1 MARARELFQAAH
13 EKDLTWERPLVG
25 LSWTYWWE
33 ARHRWTDDPDESIR
47 KGLELA
53 EKAVE
58 WAPEEPGGYQMLGM
72 LALSTGDHDRAIA
85 FRKKALKMAPND
97 FVVNWGLAAFC
108 TRQVKL
114 NEP

>member
-1 MARARELFQAAH
+1 VFFC
-13 EKDLTWERPLVG
+13 
-25 LSWTYWWE
+25 
-33 ARHRWTDDPDESIR
+33 

-85 FRKKALKMAPND
+85 YREKALKMAPND
-97 FVVNWGLAAFC
+97 FVVNWGLGSVLYTEKISNLLVRAG
-108 TRQVKL
+108 L
-114 NEP
+114 PENSP